1 MKNNLLVTGAAGFI
15 GANFVYHWC
24 KNHPEDKILVVDA
37 LTYAGNKDTLS
48 SLIEKQ
54 QITFEQVDIRNNER
68 ISSLMNE
75 HHINIIVNFAAESH
89 VDRSISGP
97 DAFIET
103 NVIGTHSLLK
113 AAKENWLDKGI
124 SEHRFHHISTD
135 EVYGT
140 LTLSEPAFTEQNQ
153 YLPNSPYAASKAAS
167 DHLVRSYHETYGL
180 NTTISNCSNNF
191 GPYHFPE
198 KLIPLTITNILRNKS
213 IPVYG
218 DGKQIRDWL
227 FVEDHCKAIE
237 LILESGEAGHTYN
250 VGGNNEQFNIDIVT
264 LTCKL
269 LNQKFAQNKA
279 LHDKYPE
286 AVQAIQGQSERLITH
301 VEDRLGHDRRYA
313 VNAEKLK
320 ETLGFEPNSDFEK
333 LMNDTVDWYLENQ
346 PWWQPL
352 LSRA

>member
-1 MKNNLLVTGAAGFI
+1 MTYKILVTGGAGFI
-15 GANFVYHWC
+15 GANFVFHWC
-24 KNHPEDKILVVDA
+24 KKHPEEQIVVVDA
-37 LTYAGNKDTLS
+37 LTYAGNKETLAP
-48 SLIEKQ
+48 LIESQ
-54 QITFEQVDIRNNER
+54 QVIFEQIDIRSNDR
-68 ISSLMNE
+68 ISALIQE
-75 HHINIIVNFAAESH
+75 HKINTIVNFAAESH

-113 AAKENWLDKGI
+113 AAKENWLDKGVN
-124 SEHRFHHISTD
+124 EHWFHHISTD

-140 LTLSEPAFTEQNQ
+140 LTLDEPAFTEQNQ

-180 NTTISNCSNNF
+180 KTSISNCSNNF

-198 KLIPLTITNILRNKS
+198 KLIPLTITNILRNKN

-237 LILESGEAGHTYN
+237 LILTEGEAGHTYN
-250 VGGNNEQFNIDIVT
+250 VGGNNEQFNIDIVN
-264 LTCKL
+264 LTCQL
-269 LNQKFAQNKA
+269 LNQKFSQDKS
-279 LHDKYPE
+279 LHDKYPD
-286 AVQAIQGQSERLITH
+286 AIKAIQGESQALITY

-313 VNAEKLK
+313 VNADKVK
-320 ETLGFEPNSDFEK
+320 ANLGFEPNTNFEQ
-333 LMNDTVDWYLENQ
+333 LMNDTVDWYLSN
-346 PWWQPL
+346 PSWWTPL
-352 LSRA
+352 LSKA

>member
-1 MKNNLLVTGAAGFI
+1 MTYKILVTGGAGFI

-24 KNHPEDKILVVDA
+24 KKHPEQQIVVVDA
-37 LTYAGNKDTLS
+37 LTYAGNKETLAP
-48 SLIEKQ
+48 LIDSQ
-54 QITFEQVDIRNNER
+54 QIIFEQVDIRSNDR
-68 ISSLMNE
+68 ISALMQE
-75 HHINIIVNFAAESH
+75 HKINTIVNFAAESH

-113 AAKENWLDKGI
+113 AAKENWLDKGLD
-124 SEHRFHHISTD
+124 EHWFHHISTD

-140 LTLSEPAFTEQNQ
+140 LTLDEPAFTEQNQ

-180 NTTISNCSNNF
+180 KTSISNCSNNF

-198 KLIPLTITNILRNKS
+198 KLIPLTITNILRNKN

-237 LILESGEAGHTYN
+237 LILTEGEAGHTYN
-250 VGGNNEQFNIDIVT
+250 VGGNNEQFNIDIVN
-264 LTCKL
+264 LTCQL
-269 LNQKFAQNKA
+269 LNQKFSQDQS

-286 AVQAIQGQSERLITH
+286 AIKAIQGEAQALITY

-313 VNAEKLK
+313 VNANKIK
-320 ETLGFEPNSDFEK
+320 ANLGFEPNADFAS
-333 LMNDTVDWYLENQ
+333 LMNDTVDWYLNN
-346 PWWQPL
+346 PSWWTPL
-352 LSRA
+352 LSKA

>member
-1 MKNNLLVTGAAGFI
+1 MTYKILVTGGAGFI
-15 GANFVYHWC
+15 GANFVFHWC
-24 KNHPEDKILVVDA
+24 KKHPEEQIVVVDA
-37 LTYAGNKDTLS
+37 LTYAGNKETLAP
-48 SLIEKQ
+48 LIEGQ
-54 QITFEQVDIRNNER
+54 QVIFEQVDIRSNDR
-68 ISSLMNE
+68 ISALIQE
-75 HHINIIVNFAAESH
+75 HKINTIVNFAAESH

-113 AAKENWLDKGI
+113 AAKENWLDKGLD
-124 SEHRFHHISTD
+124 EHWFHHISTD

-140 LTLSEPAFTEQNQ
+140 LTLDEPAFTEQNQ

-180 NTTISNCSNNF
+180 KTSISNCSNNF

-198 KLIPLTITNILRNKS
+198 KLIPLTITNILRNKN

-237 LILESGEAGHTYN
+237 LILAEGEAGHTYN
-250 VGGNNEQFNIDIVT
+250 VGGNNEQFNIDIVN
-264 LTCKL
+264 LTCQL
-269 LNQKFAQNKA
+269 LNQKFSQDKS
-279 LHDKYPE
+279 LHDKYPN
-286 AVQAIQGQSERLITH
+286 AIKAIQGESQTLITY

-313 VNAEKLK
+313 VNADKVK
-320 ETLGFEPNSDFEK
+320 ANLGFEPNANFEQ
-333 LMNDTVDWYLENQ
+333 LMSDTVDWYLDN
-346 PWWQPL
+346 PSWWTPL
-352 LSRA
+352 LNKA